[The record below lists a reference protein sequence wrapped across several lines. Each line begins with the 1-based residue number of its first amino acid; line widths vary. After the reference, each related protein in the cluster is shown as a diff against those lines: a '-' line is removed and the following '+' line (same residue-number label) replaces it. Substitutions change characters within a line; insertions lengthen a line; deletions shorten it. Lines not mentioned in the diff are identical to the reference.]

1 MNDLR
6 YSVRALRRDLRLTT
20 FALLTVALGIGAT
33 VTVFSVIDALLLRP
47 LPLREAE
54 RLMWIANGD
63 AYDLSMRTAQVQYVW
78 ALERDGRSLVDV
90 AGYSE
95 FYGVG
100 DHTLTSGAGE
110 PERLTGVEVTRGFFP
125 LLGVSPIVGRQFTAD
140 EAVDDGPR
148 VVLLSHRLWARRFAS
163 DRGIV
168 GRAIVL
174 DGAPATVVGVLPSTF
189 DFGTIFAPGRQVDY
203 YRPFPLTDRRNNQG
217 NTLALVGRM
226 RAGATVADVQ
236 REATVIAER
245 ARRDGETRR
254 RTNEFHPIVRG
265 LRDHVSGAFRPA
277 LLVLAGGVA
286 LVMLMVCANL
296 SNLLLTRAAARE
308 REVAVR
314 IALGAGRARL
324 LRQLLTESL
333 VLAGGGAALGL
344 GLASGGTLALS
355 RTQSVRL
362 PLLDQVHVD
371 WIALAFTVGAAV
383 VTGLVFG
390 LTPALRVSALR
401 VDESLRDAARGST
414 GGRHEWTRA
423 AIVVAELAL
432 TCTLLVGAG
441 LLTRSFVRVLDQDLG
456 FRPERAVALRIDP
469 SRRFASAGARAAY
482 FDEALRRVRETPGV
496 QAAGLTDVL
505 PMGFNRIWNVA
516 TERPAAPDRQ
526 FPAFVRVVSDAYL
539 RAMGVRL
546 RAGRDFLPTDDS
558 ASAPVAIVNAA
569 LARKLWPGQD
579 PLGRTLLGFGEAPA
593 RVVGVVE
600 GLRYQSVEEE
610 AGSDLY
616 FPMRQMPDYSAVYV
630 VARGARPAAE
640 LVAAVRAALRP
651 TDPTL
656 ALTEVRTLQDIV
668 DASVSPRRLIVT
680 LLAGFA
686 AFALVLASLGTYAVI
701 SYGVAQ
707 RRREIGIRMALGATP
722 ARVRSTVLSRTLRL
736 TAAGLATGLLASWAL
751 GRLLGGLLYGVG
763 AGDPLTFA
771 GTLAVLALVAAA
783 AGWLPARRAARQ
795 NPANVLRAP

>member
-1 MNDLR
+1 MHDLR
-6 YSVRALRRDLRLTT
+6 FSVRALRRDLRLTT
-20 FALLTVALGIGAT
+20 FALLSVALGIGAT

-47 LPLREAE
+47 LPFREAE
-54 RLMWIANGD
+54 RLVWIANGD
-63 AYDLSMRTAQVQYVW
+63 AYDLSARTAQVQYAW
-78 ALERDGRSLVDV
+78 ALERDSRSLVDV

-110 PERLTGVEVTRGFFP
+110 PERLTGVEVTRNFFP
-125 LLGVSPIVGRQFTAD
+125 LLGVSPLVGRHFTAE

-163 DRGIV
+163 DPGVV
-168 GRAIVL
+168 GRAITL
-174 DGAPATVVGVLPSTF
+174 DGASATVVGVLPPSF
-189 DFGTIFAPGRQVDY
+189 DFGTVFAPGRRVDY
-203 YRPFPLTDRRNNQG
+203 YVPFPLTDRKNSQG

-226 RAGATVADVQ
+226 RPGATVAGVQ
-236 REATVIAER
+236 SEVSVIAER
-245 ARRDGETRR
+245 ARREGEAQRR
-254 RTNEFHPIVRG
+254 RTNGFRPLVRE
-265 LRDHVSGAFRPA
+265 LRDHVSGAYRPA
-277 LLVLAGGVA
+277 LLVLAGGVG

-296 SNLLLTRAAARE
+296 SNLLLTRATARE
-308 REVAVR
+308 RELAVR
-314 IALGAGRARL
+314 IALGAGRGRL
-324 LRQLLTESL
+324 VRQLLTESL
-333 VLAGGGAALGL
+333 VLSGAGAALGL
-344 GLASGGTLALS
+344 LLAVGGTVALAHAS
-355 RTQSVRL
+355 SFRL
-362 PLLDQVHVD
+362 PLLDQVRVD
-371 WIALAFTVGAAV
+371 WTALAFALGAAL
-383 VTGLVFG
+383 VTGVVFG
-390 LTPALRVSALR
+390 LTPALRVSAVR
-401 VDESLRDAARGST
+401 VDESLKDASRGST
-414 GGRHEWTRA
+414 GARHEWTRA
-423 AIVVAELAL
+423 ALVVAELAL

-456 FRPERAVALRIDP
+456 YRPERAVAVRIDP
-469 SRRFASAGARAAY
+469 SRRFASAGERAAY
-482 FDEALRRVRETPGV
+482 FDEALRRVREAPGV

-505 PMGFNRIWNVA
+505 PMGFNRMWSAA
-516 TERPAAPDRQ
+516 TARRVPDDQ
-526 FPAFVRVVSDAYL
+526 LAFPFVRVVSDGYL
-539 RAMGVRL
+539 RAMGVPL
-546 RAGRDFLPTDDS
+546 RAGRDFRPTDDS
-558 ASAPVAIVNAA
+558 ASAPVVVVSAA

-579 PLGRTLLGFGEAPA
+579 PLGRTIVASDRTSA
-593 RVVGVVE
+593 VVGVVD
-600 GLRYQSVEEE
+600 GLRYQSVEEA

-668 DASVSPRRLIVT
+668 DQSVSPRRLIVT

-722 ARVRSTVLSRTLRL
+722 SRVRSTVLSRTLRL
-736 TAAGLATGLLASWAL
+736 AALGLGVGLLASWAL
-751 GRLLGGLLYGVG
+751 GRVLRGLLFEVG
-763 AGDPLTFA
+763 ASDPLTFA

-783 AGWLPARRAARQ
+783 AGYLPARRAARQ
-795 NPANVLRAP
+795 NPASVLRAE